1 MAHSHTKLIFH
12 CVFSTKGRAPSLE
25 KPVRLRLFEYL
36 GGIAL
41 NHDAHLLSAGGTNDH
56 VHLLIEL
63 NASTPIAE
71 MMRTLK
77 AVSSKWIHETFPQL
91 SHFAWQTGY
100 GAFTVSVSVVEEVTR
115 YILSQEEHHRRRSF
129 EEEYVSFLRRH
140 GISYDERFVLD

>member
-36 GGIAL
+36 GGIAQ
-41 NHDAHLLSAGGTNDH
+41 NHGAHLLSAGGTNDH

-91 SHFAWQTGY
+91 AHFAWQTGY
-100 GAFTVSVSVVEEVTR
+100 GAFTVSVSAVEEVTR
-115 YILSQEEHHRRRSF
+115 YILNQEEHHRGRSF
-129 EEEYVSFLRRH
+129 EEEYLSFLRRH
-140 GISYDERFVLD
+140 GISYDERYVLD